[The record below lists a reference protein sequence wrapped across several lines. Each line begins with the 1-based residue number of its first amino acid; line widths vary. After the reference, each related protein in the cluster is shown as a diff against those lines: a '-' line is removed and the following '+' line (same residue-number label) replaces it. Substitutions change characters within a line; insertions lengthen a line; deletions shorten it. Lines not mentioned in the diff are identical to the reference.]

1 MPDYSSVKISTSPSF
16 TFLLLASIFFASVK
30 LYFDYNFTYLQGKVW
45 KMGDVVCMGVE
56 FHFCRECE
64 KCARRQSTAHRAS
77 PPSPSRAPPP
87 KFFSGGGPRSP
98 HIVTYSTH
106 TRMWN
111 FAKAML
117 GNKTSGNNQRQCSAS
132 AQPAQPSRFG
142 NRFAMPK
149 EKRVCLVF
157 AIQCPAESN
166 HIFFSIFFFNPSRQS
181 SANKLFFFSSITDWW
196 KSIQRK

>member
-1 MPDYSSVKISTSPSF
+1 MKNGWRRMHGRRVSF
-16 TFLLLASIFFASVK
+16 
-30 LYFDYNFTYLQGKVW
+30 LQGVRKVR
-45 KMGDVVCMGVE
+45 KKTKHGPPSQPTV
-56 FHFCRECE
+56 
-64 KCARRQSTAHRAS
+64 AIQS
-77 PPSPSRAPPP
+77 PPPLN
-87 KFFSGGGPRSP
+87 FSGGGPRSP